1 MMTRFFASMICA
13 VFLPFAALAGDD
25 VVQFGQQDPEMQS
38 AIAEARSSLPQFLAN
53 TQGANGQSIEGAGLK
68 VEFNAE
74 SEQSEVIWIVPFAPR
89 GEGFV
94 GILANEPNSLPG
106 KNAGDM
112 VEFSEAQI
120 ADWTYSAEGKLFGNY
135 TTRVMLPH
143 LDEATQTQ
151 LSQILSDTPV
161 PTGW

>member
-1 MMTRFFASMICA
+1 MTRFLATFACA
-13 VFLPFAALAGDD
+13 VFLPLTALAGDD

-38 AIAEARSSLPQFLAN
+38 AIAEARISLPQFLAN
-53 TQGANGQSIEGAGLK
+53 TQGADGQSIEGAGLK

-89 GEGFV
+89 GDGFV
-94 GILANEPNSLPG
+94 GILANEPTSMPG
-106 KNAGDM
+106 QHAGDM

-120 ADWTYSAEGKLFGNY
+120 ADWTYSADGKLFGNY

-143 LDEATQTQ
+143 LDDATKTQ
-151 LSQILSDTPV
+151 LSQILSENPV
-161 PTGW
+161 PEGW